1 MCQCD
6 GGATTCVASV
16 PVPSKDHVVILRR
29 SAEGRR
35 MRAGRWQARGGEAPG
50 AWPAGAGGAA
60 KRVCIH
66 GDPGGVAHFRR
77 GRSDACPTS
86 SLVLRVLAI
95 SMLYQ
100 DPPQGVAAIRPDEL
114 MERLLSTLRGKRVK
128 RPSPCDACS
137 AHCGRQVP
145 HAAGSMHLVHSLP
158 DDAAVTEGP
167 YDPSWVDAP
176 PPAQGHAPE
185 AGGSLSAPSSPVM
198 SARRI
203 QSKAE
208 ELTRVPFQSR
218 STVPVLL
225 LDTRPAHIFQG
236 CMDTSDML
244 DGSDDVRTGHLRGA
258 INVQIPTLL
267 FRRTQRALTSSPA
280 LLDSIDIASYIQSEA
295 GRRKLRSMCR
305 AQEPPPV
312 SKAVDPA
319 AVNEL
324 IRVFW
329 FMDIVVLYEDRAS
342 SFAAYL
348 LLRTIAA
355 IRARASERAPP
366 ELTSRRCGL
375 YHVFGGVR
383 GLRENPAWL
392 PFFEVGDSYVEQ
404 EAEAEAPIEE
414 LALPGSGC
422 DARARRPPLPRLNT
436 SVSDVAPA
444 PSLSSGTEGALSRP
458 LTAGLYVMT
467 DRAEP
472 RWDAPHTAREP
483 EEAAADFEVSTIVPG
498 QLYLGSHIQ
507 TPADA
512 RQLEALGIRA
522 VLNTAAEL
530 PLSQEDPHSPM
541 SVLHDTSIRDYL
553 HIPMRDVVEAVGV
566 QQQLRD
572 ACRFLERMRA
582 CGRPTFVH
590 CRAGKSRSATCV
602 MAYLIQ
608 TRRWT
613 LKQAYA
619 FVSAQRPRTSPNIG
633 LMAELMHFERAVLG
647 SSLSMCVSPQRGDA
661 PRTPD
666 SVR

>member
-1 MCQCD
+1 MRRQRASTFEGSRGD
-6 GGATTCVASV
+6 TAAVGRRAAHARRAVASAG
-16 PVPSKDHVVILRR
+16 RR
-29 SAEGRR
+29 SLGV
-35 MRAGRWQARGGEAPG
+35 

-66 GDPGGVAHFRR
+66 GDPGGVAHFRC
-77 GRSDACPTS
+77 GRSDADLTS
-86 SLVLRVLAI
+86 SLVFRVLAI

-137 AHCGRQVP
+137 AYCGRQVP
-145 HAAGSMHLVHSLP
+145 HAAHVPSMHLVHSLP

-244 DGSDDVRTGHLRGA
+244 DGSDDVRTGHLKGA

-305 AQEPPPV
+305 AQELPPV

-319 AVNEL
+319 VLNEL

-375 YHVFGGVR
+375 YHVLGGVR

-404 EAEAEAPIEE
+404 EDKEEAAPIEE

-444 PSLSSGTEGALSRP
+444 PSQSSGTEGALSRP

-472 RWDAPHTAREP
+472 LRDAPRTAREP
-483 EEAAADFEVSTIVPG
+483 EEATDFEVSTIVPG

-541 SVLHDTSIRDYL
+541 SVLRDTSIRDYL

>member
-1 MCQCD
+1 MRRQRASTFEGSRGD
-6 GGATTCVASV
+6 TAAVGRRAAHAGRAVASAG
-16 PVPSKDHVVILRR
+16 RR
-29 SAEGRR
+29 SLGV
-35 MRAGRWQARGGEAPG
+35 
-50 AWPAGAGGAA
+50 AWPAGGGGAA

-66 GDPGGVAHFRR
+66 GDPGGVAHFRC
-77 GRSDACPTS
+77 GRSDADLTS
-86 SLVLRVLAI
+86 SLVFRVLAI

-114 MERLLSTLRGKRVK
+114 MERLLCTLRGKRVK

-137 AHCGRQVP
+137 AYCGRPVP
-145 HAAGSMHLVHSLP
+145 HAAHVPSMHLVHSLP

-218 STVPVLL
+218 STMPVLL

-244 DGSDDVRTGHLRGA
+244 DGSDDVRTGHLKGA

-295 GRRKLRSMCR
+295 GRRKLRSMCW
-305 AQEPPPV
+305 AQELPPV

-319 AVNEL
+319 VLNEL

-375 YHVFGGVR
+375 YHVLGGVR

-404 EAEAEAPIEE
+404 EDQETAPIEE

-472 RWDAPHTAREP
+472 LRDAPRTAREP
-483 EEAAADFEVSTIVPG
+483 EEATDFEVSTIVPG

-541 SVLHDTSIRDYL
+541 SVLRDTSIRDYL

>member
-1 MCQCD
+1 MRRQRASTFEGSRGD
-6 GGATTCVASV
+6 TAAVGRRAAHARRAVASAG
-16 PVPSKDHVVILRR
+16 RR
-29 SAEGRR
+29 SLGV
-35 MRAGRWQARGGEAPG
+35 
-50 AWPAGAGGAA
+50 AWPAGGGGAA

-66 GDPGGVAHFRR
+66 GDPGGAHFRC
-77 GRSDACPTS
+77 GRSDADLTS
-86 SLVLRVLAI
+86 SLVFRVLAI

-114 MERLLSTLRGKRVK
+114 MERLLCTLRGKRVK

-137 AHCGRQVP
+137 AYCGRPVP
-145 HAAGSMHLVHSLP
+145 HAAHVPSMHLVHSLP

-244 DGSDDVRTGHLRGA
+244 DGSDDVRTGHLKGA

-295 GRRKLRSMCR
+295 GRRKLRSMCW
-305 AQEPPPV
+305 AQEVPPV

-319 AVNEL
+319 VLNEL

-355 IRARASERAPP
+355 IRARASERVPP

-375 YHVFGGVR
+375 YHVLGGVR

-404 EAEAEAPIEE
+404 EDKEAEAEIEE

-472 RWDAPHTAREP
+472 LRDAPRSAQEP
-483 EEAAADFEVSTIVPG
+483 EEATDFEVSTIVPG

-541 SVLHDTSIRDYL
+541 SVLRDTSIRDYL

-647 SSLSMCVSPQRGDA
+647 SSLTMCVSPQRGDA
-661 PRTPD
+661 PPTPD

>member
-1 MCQCD
+1 MRRQRASTFEGSRGD
-6 GGATTCVASV
+6 TAAVGRRAAHARRAVASAG
-16 PVPSKDHVVILRR
+16 RR
-29 SAEGRR
+29 SLGV
-35 MRAGRWQARGGEAPG
+35 
-50 AWPAGAGGAA
+50 AWPAGGGGAA

-66 GDPGGVAHFRR
+66 GDPGGAHFRC
-77 GRSDACPTS
+77 GRSDADLTS
-86 SLVLRVLAI
+86 SLVFRVLAI

-114 MERLLSTLRGKRVK
+114 MERLLCTLRGKRVK

-137 AHCGRQVP
+137 AYCGRPVP
-145 HAAGSMHLVHSLP
+145 HAAHVPSMHLVHSLP

-244 DGSDDVRTGHLRGA
+244 DGSDDVRTGHLKGA

-295 GRRKLRSMCR
+295 GRRKLRSMCW
-305 AQEPPPV
+305 AQEVPPV

-319 AVNEL
+319 VLNEL

-375 YHVFGGVR
+375 YHVMGGVR

-404 EAEAEAPIEE
+404 EDKEAEAEIEE

-422 DARARRPPLPRLNT
+422 DARVRRPPLPRLNT

-444 PSLSSGTEGALSRP
+444 PSLSSGTEGAPLSRP

-472 RWDAPHTAREP
+472 LRDAPRSAQEP
-483 EEAAADFEVSTIVPG
+483 EEATDFEVSTIVPG

-541 SVLHDTSIRDYL
+541 SVLRDTSIRDYL

-661 PRTPD
+661 PPTPD

>member
-1 MCQCD
+1 MRRQRASTFEGSRGD
-6 GGATTCVASV
+6 TAAVGRRAAHARRAVASAG
-16 PVPSKDHVVILRR
+16 RR
-29 SAEGRR
+29 SLGV
-35 MRAGRWQARGGEAPG
+35 
-50 AWPAGAGGAA
+50 AWPAGGGGAA

-66 GDPGGVAHFRR
+66 GDPGGAHFRC
-77 GRSDACPTS
+77 GRSDADLTS
-86 SLVLRVLAI
+86 SLVFRVLAI

-114 MERLLSTLRGKRVK
+114 MERLLCTLRGKRVK

-137 AHCGRQVP
+137 AYCGRPVP
-145 HAAGSMHLVHSLP
+145 HAAHVPSMHLVHSLP

-176 PPAQGHAPE
+176 PPAHGHALE

-244 DGSDDVRTGHLRGA
+244 DGSDDVRTGHLKGA

-295 GRRKLRSMCR
+295 GRRKLRSMCW
-305 AQEPPPV
+305 AQEVPPV

-319 AVNEL
+319 VLNEL

-375 YHVFGGVR
+375 YHVLGGVR

-404 EAEAEAPIEE
+404 EDKEAEAEIEE

-472 RWDAPHTAREP
+472 LRDAPRTAQEP
-483 EEAAADFEVSTIVPG
+483 EEATDFEVSTIVPG

-541 SVLHDTSIRDYL
+541 SVLRDTSIRDYL

-661 PRTPD
+661 PPTPD

>member
-1 MCQCD
+1 MRRQRASTFEGSRGD
-6 GGATTCVASV
+6 TAAVGRRAAHARRAVASAG
-16 PVPSKDHVVILRR
+16 RR
-29 SAEGRR
+29 SLGV
-35 MRAGRWQARGGEAPG
+35 
-50 AWPAGAGGAA
+50 AWPAGGGGAA

-66 GDPGGVAHFRR
+66 GDPGGAHFRC
-77 GRSDACPTS
+77 GRSDADLTS
-86 SLVLRVLAI
+86 SLVFRVLAI

-114 MERLLSTLRGKRVK
+114 MERLLCTLRGKRVK

-137 AHCGRQVP
+137 VHCGRPVP
-145 HAAGSMHLVHSLP
+145 HAAHVPSMHLVHSLP

-176 PPAQGHAPE
+176 PPAHGHALE
-185 AGGSLSAPSSPVM
+185 AGGHGSLSAPSSPVM

-244 DGSDDVRTGHLRGA
+244 DGSDDVRTGHLKGA

-295 GRRKLRSMCR
+295 GRRKLRSMCW
-305 AQEPPPV
+305 AQEVPPV

-319 AVNEL
+319 VLNEL

-375 YHVFGGVR
+375 YHVLGGVR

-404 EAEAEAPIEE
+404 EDKEAEAEIEE

-472 RWDAPHTAREP
+472 LRDAPRSAQEP
-483 EEAAADFEVSTIVPG
+483 EEATDFEVSTIVPG

-541 SVLHDTSIRDYL
+541 SVLRDTSIRDYL

-661 PRTPD
+661 PPTPD

>member
-1 MCQCD
+1 MRRQRASTFEGSRGD
-6 GGATTCVASV
+6 TAAVGRRAAHAGRAVASAG
-16 PVPSKDHVVILRR
+16 RR
-29 SAEGRR
+29 SLGV
-35 MRAGRWQARGGEAPG
+35 
-50 AWPAGAGGAA
+50 AWPAGGGGAA

-66 GDPGGVAHFRR
+66 GDPGGVAHFRC
-77 GRSDACPTS
+77 GRSDADLTS
-86 SLVLRVLAI
+86 SLVFRVLAI

-114 MERLLSTLRGKRVK
+114 MERLLCTLRGKRVK

-137 AHCGRQVP
+137 VHCGRSVP
-145 HAAGSMHLVHSLP
+145 HAAHVPSMHLVHSLP

-218 STVPVLL
+218 STMPVLL

-244 DGSDDVRTGHLRGA
+244 DGSDDVRTGHLKGA

-295 GRRKLRSMCR
+295 GRRKLRSMCW
-305 AQEPPPV
+305 AQELPPV

-319 AVNEL
+319 VLNEL

-375 YHVFGGVR
+375 YHVLGGVR

-404 EAEAEAPIEE
+404 EDKEAEAEIEE
-414 LALPGSGC
+414 LALPGSVC

-472 RWDAPHTAREP
+472 LRDAPRTAREP
-483 EEAAADFEVSTIVPG
+483 EEATDFEVSTIVPG

-541 SVLHDTSIRDYL
+541 SVLRDTSIRDYL

>member
-1 MCQCD
+1 MRRQRASTFEGSRGD
-6 GGATTCVASV
+6 TAAVGRRAAHARRAVASAG
-16 PVPSKDHVVILRR
+16 RR
-29 SAEGRR
+29 SLGV
-35 MRAGRWQARGGEAPG
+35 
-50 AWPAGAGGAA
+50 AWPAGGGGAA

-66 GDPGGVAHFRR
+66 GDPGGAHFRC
-77 GRSDACPTS
+77 GRSDADLTS
-86 SLVLRVLAI
+86 SLVFRVLAI

-114 MERLLSTLRGKRVK
+114 MERLLCTLRGKRVK

-137 AHCGRQVP
+137 AYCGRPVP
-145 HAAGSMHLVHSLP
+145 HAAHVPSMHLVHSLP

-244 DGSDDVRTGHLRGA
+244 DGSDDVRTGHLKGA

-295 GRRKLRSMCR
+295 GRRKLRSMCW
-305 AQEPPPV
+305 AQEVPPV

-319 AVNEL
+319 VLNEL

-355 IRARASERAPP
+355 IRARASERVPP

-375 YHVFGGVR
+375 YHVLGGVR

-404 EAEAEAPIEE
+404 EDKEAEAEIEE

-472 RWDAPHTAREP
+472 LRDAPRSAQEP
-483 EEAAADFEVSTIVPG
+483 EEATDFEVSTIVPG

-541 SVLHDTSIRDYL
+541 SVLRDTSIRDYL

-647 SSLSMCVSPQRGDA
+647 SSLTMCVSPQRGDA

>member
-1 MCQCD
+1 MRRQRASTFEGSRGD
-6 GGATTCVASV
+6 TAAVGRRAAHARRAVASAG
-16 PVPSKDHVVILRR
+16 RR
-29 SAEGRR
+29 SLGV
-35 MRAGRWQARGGEAPG
+35 
-50 AWPAGAGGAA
+50 AWPAGGGGAA

-66 GDPGGVAHFRR
+66 GDPGGAHFRC
-77 GRSDACPTS
+77 GRSDADLTS
-86 SLVLRVLAI
+86 SLVFRVLTI

-114 MERLLSTLRGKRVK
+114 MERLLCTLRGKRVK

-137 AHCGRQVP
+137 AYCGRPVP
-145 HAAGSMHLVHSLP
+145 HAAHVPSMHLVHSLP

-244 DGSDDVRTGHLRGA
+244 DGSDDVRTGHLKGA

-295 GRRKLRSMCR
+295 GRRKLRSMCW
-305 AQEPPPV
+305 AQEVPPV

-319 AVNEL
+319 VLNEL

-375 YHVFGGVR
+375 YHVLGGVR

-404 EAEAEAPIEE
+404 EDKEAEAEIEE

-422 DARARRPPLPRLNT
+422 DARVRRPPLPRLNT

-472 RWDAPHTAREP
+472 LRDAPRSAQEP
-483 EEAAADFEVSTIVPG
+483 EEATDFEVSTIVPG

-541 SVLHDTSIRDYL
+541 SVLRDTSIRDYL

-661 PRTPD
+661 PPTPD

>member
-1 MCQCD
+1 MRRQRASTFEGSRGD
-6 GGATTCVASV
+6 TAAVGRRAAHARRAVASAG
-16 PVPSKDHVVILRR
+16 RR
-29 SAEGRR
+29 SLGV
-35 MRAGRWQARGGEAPG
+35 
-50 AWPAGAGGAA
+50 AWPAGGGGAA

-66 GDPGGVAHFRR
+66 GDPGGVAHFRC
-77 GRSDACPTS
+77 GRSDADLTS
-86 SLVLRVLAI
+86 SLVFRVLAI

-114 MERLLSTLRGKRVK
+114 MERLLCTLRGKRVK

-137 AHCGRQVP
+137 AYCGRPVP
-145 HAAGSMHLVHSLP
+145 HAAHVPSMHLVHSLP

-244 DGSDDVRTGHLRGA
+244 DGSDDVRTGHLKGA

-295 GRRKLRSMCR
+295 GRRKLRSMCW
-305 AQEPPPV
+305 AQELPPV

-319 AVNEL
+319 VLNEL

-375 YHVFGGVR
+375 YHVLGGVR

-392 PFFEVGDSYVEQ
+392 SFFEVGDSYVEQ
-404 EAEAEAPIEE
+404 EDRETAPIEE

-444 PSLSSGTEGALSRP
+444 PSQSSGTEGALSRP

-472 RWDAPHTAREP
+472 LWDAPRTAREP
-483 EEAAADFEVSTIVPG
+483 EEAADFEVSTIVPG

-541 SVLHDTSIRDYL
+541 SVLRDTSIRDYL

-647 SSLSMCVSPQRGDA
+647 SSLSMCVSLQRGDA

>member
-1 MCQCD
+1 MRRQRASTFEGSRGD
-6 GGATTCVASV
+6 TAAVGRRAAHARRAVASAG
-16 PVPSKDHVVILRR
+16 RR
-29 SAEGRR
+29 SLGV
-35 MRAGRWQARGGEAPG
+35 
-50 AWPAGAGGAA
+50 AWPAGGGGAA

-66 GDPGGVAHFRR
+66 GDPGGAHFRC
-77 GRSDACPTS
+77 GRSDADLTS
-86 SLVLRVLAI
+86 SLVFRVLAI

-114 MERLLSTLRGKRVK
+114 MERLLCTLRGKRVK

-137 AHCGRQVP
+137 AYCGRPVP
-145 HAAGSMHLVHSLP
+145 HAAHVPSMHLVHSLP

-244 DGSDDVRTGHLRGA
+244 DGSDDVRTGHLKGA

-295 GRRKLRSMCR
+295 GRRKLRSMCW
-305 AQEPPPV
+305 AQELPPV

-319 AVNEL
+319 VLNEL

-375 YHVFGGVR
+375 YHVMGGVR

-404 EAEAEAPIEE
+404 EDKEAEAEIEE

-422 DARARRPPLPRLNT
+422 DARVRRPPLPRLNT

-472 RWDAPHTAREP
+472 LWDAPRTAREP
-483 EEAAADFEVSTIVPG
+483 EEAADFEVSTIVPG

-530 PLSQEDPHSPM
+530 PLSQEAPHSPM
-541 SVLHDTSIRDYL
+541 SVLRDTSIRDYL

>member
-1 MCQCD
+1 MRRQRASTFEGSRGD
-6 GGATTCVASV
+6 TAAVGRRAAHARRAVASAG
-16 PVPSKDHVVILRR
+16 RR
-29 SAEGRR
+29 SLGV
-35 MRAGRWQARGGEAPG
+35 
-50 AWPAGAGGAA
+50 AWPAGGGGAA

-66 GDPGGVAHFRR
+66 GDPGGVAHFRC
-77 GRSDACPTS
+77 GRSDADLTS
-86 SLVLRVLAI
+86 SLVFRVLAI

-114 MERLLSTLRGKRVK
+114 MERLLCTLRGKRVK

-137 AHCGRQVP
+137 AYCGRPVP
-145 HAAGSMHLVHSLP
+145 HAAHVPSMHLVHSLP

-244 DGSDDVRTGHLRGA
+244 DGSDDVRTGHLKGA

-305 AQEPPPV
+305 AQELPPV

-319 AVNEL
+319 VLNEL

-375 YHVFGGVR
+375 YHVLGGVR

-404 EAEAEAPIEE
+404 EDKEAEAEIEE

-444 PSLSSGTEGALSRP
+444 PSQSSGTEGALSRP

-472 RWDAPHTAREP
+472 LRDAPRTAQEP
-483 EEAAADFEVSTIVPG
+483 EEATDFEVSTIVPG

-541 SVLHDTSIRDYL
+541 SVLRDTSIRDYL

>member
-1 MCQCD
+1 
-6 GGATTCVASV
+6 
-16 PVPSKDHVVILRR
+16 
-29 SAEGRR
+29 
-35 MRAGRWQARGGEAPG
+35 
-50 AWPAGAGGAA
+50 
-60 KRVCIH
+60 
-66 GDPGGVAHFRR
+66 
-77 GRSDACPTS
+77 
-86 SLVLRVLAI
+86 
-95 SMLYQ
+95 MLYQ

-137 AHCGRQVP
+137 AHCGRSVP
-145 HAAGSMHLVHSLP
+145 HAAHVPSMHLVHSLP

-167 YDPSWVDAP
+167 YDPSWVDVP
-176 PPAQGHAPE
+176 PPAHGRAPE
-185 AGGSLSAPSSPVM
+185 AGGHGSLSAPSSPVM

-244 DGSDDVRTGHLRGA
+244 DGSDDVRTGHLKGA

-280 LLDSIDIASYIQSEA
+280 LLDNIDIASYIQSEA

-305 AQEPPPV
+305 AQELPPV

-319 AVNEL
+319 VLNEL

-355 IRARASERAPP
+355 IRARASERVPP

-375 YHVFGGVR
+375 YHVVGGVR

-392 PFFEVGDSYVEQ
+392 PFFEVGDSYVEEEDK
-404 EAEAEAPIEE
+404 EAEAEIEE
-414 LALPGSGC
+414 LGTPGAGC
-422 DARARRPPLPRLNT
+422 EARVRRPALPRLNT

-472 RWDAPHTAREP
+472 LRDAPHTAQEP
-483 EEAAADFEVSTIVPG
+483 EATTDFEVSTIVPG

-530 PLSQEDPHSPM
+530 PPSQEHPRSPM
-541 SVLHDTSIRDYL
+541 SVLRDTSIRDYL

-582 CGRPTFVH
+582 RGRPTFVH

-647 SSLSMCVSPQRGDA
+647 SSLTMCVPSSPQRGDA
-661 PRTPD
+661 PPTPD

>member
-1 MCQCD
+1 MRRQRASTFEGSRGD
-6 GGATTCVASV
+6 TAAVGRRAAHAGRAVASAG
-16 PVPSKDHVVILRR
+16 RR
-29 SAEGRR
+29 SLGV
-35 MRAGRWQARGGEAPG
+35 
-50 AWPAGAGGAA
+50 AWPAGGGGAA

-66 GDPGGVAHFRR
+66 GDPGGVAHFRC
-77 GRSDACPTS
+77 GRSDADLTS
-86 SLVLRVLAI
+86 SLVFRVLAI

-114 MERLLSTLRGKRVK
+114 MERLLCTLRGKRVK

-137 AHCGRQVP
+137 AYCGRPVP
-145 HAAGSMHLVHSLP
+145 HAAHVPSMHLVHSLP

-167 YDPSWVDAP
+167 YDPSWVDPP

-236 CMDTSDML
+236 CVDTSDML
-244 DGSDDVRTGHLRGA
+244 DGSDDVRTGHLKGA

-295 GRRKLRSMCR
+295 GRRKLRSMCW
-305 AQEPPPV
+305 AQELPPV

-319 AVNEL
+319 VLNEL

-375 YHVFGGVR
+375 YHVMGGVR

-444 PSLSSGTEGALSRP
+444 PSLSSGTEGAPLSRP

-472 RWDAPHTAREP
+472 LWDAPRTAREP
-483 EEAAADFEVSTIVPG
+483 EEATDFEVSTIVPG

-541 SVLHDTSIRDYL
+541 SVLRDTSIRDYL

>member
-1 MCQCD
+1 
-6 GGATTCVASV
+6 
-16 PVPSKDHVVILRR
+16 
-29 SAEGRR
+29 
-35 MRAGRWQARGGEAPG
+35 
-50 AWPAGAGGAA
+50 
-60 KRVCIH
+60 
-66 GDPGGVAHFRR
+66 
-77 GRSDACPTS
+77 
-86 SLVLRVLAI
+86 
-95 SMLYQ
+95 
-100 DPPQGVAAIRPDEL
+100 
-114 MERLLSTLRGKRVK
+114 
-128 RPSPCDACS
+128 
-137 AHCGRQVP
+137 
-145 HAAGSMHLVHSLP
+145 
-158 DDAAVTEGP
+158 
-167 YDPSWVDAP
+167 
-176 PPAQGHAPE
+176 
-185 AGGSLSAPSSPVM
+185 M

-236 CMDTSDML
+236 CVDTSDML
-244 DGSDDVRTGHLRGA
+244 DGSDDVRTGHLKGA

-280 LLDSIDIASYIQSEA
+280 LLDSIDIASYIRSEA
-295 GRRKLRSMCR
+295 GRRKLRSMCW
-305 AQEPPPV
+305 AQELPPV

-375 YHVFGGVR
+375 YHVLGGVR

-404 EAEAEAPIEE
+404 EDRETAPIEE

-472 RWDAPHTAREP
+472 LWDAPRTAREP
-483 EEAAADFEVSTIVPG
+483 EEAADFEVSTIVPG

-541 SVLHDTSIRDYL
+541 SVLRDTSIRDYL

>member
-1 MCQCD
+1 MRRQRASTFEGSRGD
-6 GGATTCVASV
+6 TAAVGRRAAHAGRAVASAG
-16 PVPSKDHVVILRR
+16 RR
-29 SAEGRR
+29 SLGV
-35 MRAGRWQARGGEAPG
+35 
-50 AWPAGAGGAA
+50 AWPAGGGGAA

-66 GDPGGVAHFRR
+66 GDPGGVAHFRC
-77 GRSDACPTS
+77 GRSDADLTS
-86 SLVLRVLAI
+86 SLVFRVLAI

-114 MERLLSTLRGKRVK
+114 MERLLCTLRGKRVK

-137 AHCGRQVP
+137 AYCGRPVP
-145 HAAGSMHLVHSLP
+145 HAAHVPSMHLVHSLP
-158 DDAAVTEGP
+158 DDAAVAEGP

-176 PPAQGHAPE
+176 PPAHGHAPE

-244 DGSDDVRTGHLRGA
+244 DGSDDVRTGHLKGA

-295 GRRKLRSMCR
+295 GRRKLRSMCW
-305 AQEPPPV
+305 AQEVPPV

-319 AVNEL
+319 VLNEL

-375 YHVFGGVR
+375 YHVLGGVR

-404 EAEAEAPIEE
+404 EDKEAEAEIEE

-422 DARARRPPLPRLNT
+422 DARVRRPPLPRLNT

-472 RWDAPHTAREP
+472 LRDAPRSAQEP
-483 EEAAADFEVSTIVPG
+483 EEATDFEVSTIVPG

-541 SVLHDTSIRDYL
+541 SVLRDTSIRDYL

-582 CGRPTFVH
+582 RGRPTFVH

-647 SSLSMCVSPQRGDA
+647 SSLTMCVSPQRGDA
-661 PRTPD
+661 PPTPD